1 MSMFQDLLND
11 YMKAEA
17 KSQSTDWD
25 LYYSAEPLT
34 TEELAQL
41 RAQFETRLA
50 VSYGSNRSGL
60 DFPPHVEPTMANV
73 NALLGNIKL
82 EV

>member
-1 MSMFQDLLND
+1 MSMFKELIDS

-17 KSQSTDWD
+17 TSQSTDWD
-25 LYYSAEPLT
+25 LYYSTEPLT
-34 TEELAQL
+34 EEELAQL

-50 VSYGSNRSGL
+50 VSYGSNYSGL
-60 DFPPHVEPTMANV
+60 DFPPHVEPTLANV

>member
-1 MSMFQDLLND
+1 MTTFQQLLND

-17 KSQSTDWD
+17 KSQSVDWD
-25 LYYSAEPLT
+25 LYYANDPLT
-34 TEELAQL
+34 EEELAQL
-41 RAQFETRLA
+41 RAQFETKLA

-60 DFPPHVEPTMANV
+60 DFPPHVEPSLNSANS
-73 NALLGNIKL
+73 LLTNVKL

>member
-1 MSMFQDLLND
+1 MSMFKELIDS

-25 LYYSAEPLT
+25 LYYANDPLT
-34 TEELAQL
+34 EEELAQL

-50 VSYGSNRSGL
+50 VSYGSNYSGL
-60 DFPPHVEPTMANV
+60 DFPPHVEPSLSNANS
-73 NALLGNIKL
+73 LLTNVKL